1 MTSSTCH
8 HHHISPHFWSISQ
21 IYPSK
26 STKSGQQNRAAHCNR
41 GLAWWHVAHK
51 DTEATNTKPPS
62 RTARAAQTI
71 SVRSGTR
78 YGHPK
83 DKIRRYLHVPEE
95 ESPPKKATVEN
106 LVLDTKVPTAPK
118 ADAAQVPA
126 PRVSIYIQGISS
138 KTKKQ
143 TCPKSRSQPTK
154 PMPRPIKSSKKYL
167 WDISST
173 I

>member
-95 ESPPKKATVEN
+95 ESPPKEATVEN
-106 LVLDTKVPTAPK
+106 LVLDTKTSTAPK
-118 ADAAQVPA
+118 ADAAQVTSIKREHIHWGYKLQNEKTDLPQKQKPA
-126 PRVSIYIQGISS
+126 N
-138 KTKKQ
+138 KTNAA
-143 TCPKSRSQPTK
+143 TN
-154 PMPRPIKSSKKYL
+154 
-167 WDISST
+167 
-173 I
+173 